1 MGAAR
6 AGLPAMFI
14 IGLLEE
20 ESPLRHL
27 ERIYWLSLGCGLIVL
42 FFILFPIL
50 HTSLST
56 SPALLWQTLRDREV
70 TTAILTSFFT
80 ATATT
85 LIATVWGV
93 PFGYFLARQEFWG
106 KRLVEAAVNIPV
118 VIPHTVAGIVLLAVL
133 SKNCW
138 LGRMFSALGIE
149 FVGTY
154 AGIIIAMLFVSLPL
168 LVNAARDAFLRV
180 PPRLEKVARTLGA
193 TPTAVFFSVTLPLA
207 WRGILTGMILTWARA
222 LSEFGAVIILAYHP
236 LVAPTLIYE
245 RLESFGLTYAQ
256 PVAVVLILLA
266 LLLFLLLQLVAV
278 KGEGHVKG

>member
-1 MGAAR
+1 MR
-6 AGLPAMFI
+6 
-14 IGLLEE
+14 
-20 ESPLRHL
+20 RL
-27 ERIYWLSLGCGLIVL
+27 ERIYWVSLGSGLAVL

-56 SPALLWQTLRDREV
+56 SPALLGRTLRDREV
-70 TTAILTSFFT
+70 ITAIFTSFFT
-80 ATATT
+80 ATTT
-85 LIATVWGV
+85 TFIATVWGV
-93 PFGYFLARQEFWG
+93 PFGYFLARQEFRG

-168 LVNAARDAFLRV
+168 LINAARDAFLAV
-180 PPRLEKVARTLGA
+180 PPRLENVARTLGA

-278 KGEGHVKG
+278 KGEGHAKS

>member
-1 MGAAR
+1 MR
-6 AGLPAMFI
+6 
-14 IGLLEE
+14 
-20 ESPLRHL
+20 RL
-27 ERIYWLSLGCGLIVL
+27 ERIYWVSLGSGLVVL
-42 FFILFPIL
+42 SFILFPIL
-50 HTSLST
+50 HTCFTTNS
-56 SPALLWQTLRDREV
+56 ALLWQTLRDREV
-70 TTAILTSFFT
+70 ISSILTSFST
-80 ATATT
+80 ALATT
-85 LIATVWGV
+85 LIATACGV
-93 PFGYFLARQEFWG
+93 PLAYFLARQEFRG
-106 KRLVEAAVNIPV
+106 KRLVEAAINIPV

-168 LVNAARDAFLRV
+168 LVNAARDAFLAV
-180 PPRLEKVARTLGA
+180 PPRLENVARTLGA
-193 TPTAVFFSVTLPLA
+193 TPAAVFFSVTLPLA

-222 LSEFGAVIILAYHP
+222 MSEFGAVIILAYHP